1 MDKTLSRITDWEDKQ
16 RELLRERQDALA
28 EFKKNTRLIPLEW
41 ESQELASREARQ
53 RYAADALR
61 SDNDGVR
68 DALATLSRLE
78 ESNAAELKQL
88 RENPTVVNV
97 TVVGPRD
104 GVTTIGA
111 VSYTHLTLPTM

>member
-1 MDKTLSRITDWEDKQ
+1 M
-16 RELLRERQDALA
+16 
-28 EFKKNTRLIPLEW
+28 
-41 ESQELASREARQ
+41 ASREARQ

-88 RENPTVVNV
+88 REKPTVVNV
-97 TVVGPRD
+97 TVPGPRD
-104 GVTTIGA
+104 GVTTIGEMEDA
-111 VSYTHLTLPTM
+111 LVALAGELGVTRTDVKRLNEARRTSASDRVRAAIGKY